1 MLQPPVIFQIK
12 ITLIGVT
19 PPIWRRLQVP
29 SDLFL
34 HDFHKV
40 IQTSMG
46 WENSHLHQFVKNGRT
61 FGIADDEF
69 EVSDRFMD
77 YTSIRLI
84 DILNKEKETIRYIYD
99 FGDTWIH
106 EITLEKQL
114 KPSLNDY
121 YPFCVDGER
130 NCPPEDSGGP
140 WAYMEMVRVFN
151 SPTHPDRLE
160 IMEWLDE
167 DWNPESFNVE
177 IVNEMLMEEDFGC
190 LPLID

>member
-1 MLQPPVIFQIK
+1 MLQPPAIFQIK
-12 ITLIGVT
+12 ITLAGIT
-19 PPIWRRLQVP
+19 PPVWRRLQVP

-40 IQTSMG
+40 IQTAMG

-69 EVSDRFMD
+69 ENTERFMD

-84 DILNKEKETIRYIYD
+84 DVLNKENDTLRYIYD
-99 FGDTWIH
+99 FGDTWVH

-114 KPSLNDY
+114 KAVPSEF
-121 YPFCVDGER
+121 YPFCTDGAR
-130 NCPPEDSGGP
+130 SCPPEDSGGP
-140 WAYMEMVRVFN
+140 AAYMEMVKVFN
-151 SPTHPDRLE
+151 NPDNPERQGIL
-160 IMEWLDE
+160 EWLDE
-167 DWNPESFNVE
+167 DWNPETFNPD